1 MRDITDFSA
10 KASGYMTKNK
20 ALFDEALTEADQDIL
35 SFKEARM
42 YKSGIPSTFAKKR
55 TNDKNFL
62 LKERDHFS
70 NKTNATK
77 EFLESHKKLAET
89 LKFGST
95 EEDLEEEVSGS
106 LGLEILQVL
115 QKHGVTGDAIEKVFK
130 TLNTLIGK
138 DPNVDELINGWGPAE
153 DDESSDEPEEGSDED
168 YEDDTSDEESEE
180 DYGDDE
186 GSDESVEESRMK
198 RYNTLEEMTRDI
210 RKRIAER
217 RILESARLR

>member
-20 ALFDEALTEADQDIL
+20 ALFDDALTEADQDIL

-42 YKSGIPSTFAKKR
+42 YKSGIPPTFAGKK

-153 DDESSDEPEEGSDED
+153 DDESGD
-168 YEDDTSDEESEE
+168 ESEE
-180 DYGDDE
+180 DYEEDTSDEGSEEDFGDDE
-186 GSDESVEESRMK
+186 ESDESVEESRMK

>member
-20 ALFDEALTEADQDIL
+20 ALFDEALSEADQDIL

-62 LKERDHFS
+62 LRERDHFS

-138 DPNVDELINGWGPAE
+138 DPNVDELINGWGPAG
-153 DDESSDEPEEGSDED
+153 DDESEEG
-168 YEDDTSDEESEE
+168 SEE
-180 DYGDDE
+180 DYADEEDVSDE
-186 GSDESVEESRMK
+186 GSEEDFGDEEESDESVEESRMR

-210 RKRIAER
+210 RKRIAEK

>member
-1 MRDITDFSA
+1 MRDITDFSS

-20 ALFDEALTEADQDIL
+20 ALFDEALSEADQDIL

-62 LKERDHFS
+62 LKGRDHFS

-138 DPNVDELINGWGPAE
+138 DPNVDELINGWGPAG
-153 DDESSDEPEEGSDED
+153 DDESE
-168 YEDDTSDEESEE
+168 EESEE
-180 DYGDDE
+180 DYADEDDVSDE
-186 GSDESVEESRMK
+186 GSEEDFGDEEESDESVEESRMK

-210 RKRIAER
+210 RKRIAEK

>member
-42 YKSGIPSTFAKKR
+42 YKSGIPSTFAKKG

-77 EFLESHKKLAET
+77 EFLGSHKKLAET

-153 DDESSDEPEEGSDED
+153 DDESYDESEEGSE
-168 YEDDTSDEESEE
+168 EDTSDEGSEE
-180 DYGDDE
+180 DFGDE
-186 GSDESVEESRMK
+186 EESDEPVEESRMK
-198 RYNTLEEMTRDI
+198 GYNTLEEMTRDI

>member
-20 ALFDEALTEADQDIL
+20 ALFDDALTEADQDIL

-42 YKSGIPSTFAKKR
+42 YKSGIPSTFAGKK

-138 DPNVDELINGWGPAE
+138 DPNVDELINGWGPAG
-153 DDESSDEPEEGSDED
+153 DDESSDESEED
-168 YEDDTSDEESEE
+168 YEEDTSDEGSEE
-180 DYGDDE
+180 DFGDDE
-186 GSDESVEESRMK
+186 ESDEPVEESRMR